1 MSARSRNRL
10 IGGVVAVIVVAF
22 AAAVL
27 PMLAVST
34 SETPRDINI
43 VVRDM
48 AFYVDNGVEANPVI
62 TLRAGERVRV
72 RLRNEDAGM
81 RHDFTIK
88 AWTVATRPLGDR
100 GEEDVVEF
108 TVPETRGTQTYQC
121 TPHAKMMTGTVRVE

>member
-1 MSARSRNRL
+1 MSARSRKRL
-10 IGGVVAVIVVAF
+10 IGGAVAVIILAF
-22 AAAVL
+22 AATVL

-43 VVRDM
+43 VVRGM

-72 RLRNEDAGM
+72 RVRNQDAGM

-88 AWTVATRPLGDR
+88 AWTVATKMLDER
-100 GEEDVVEF
+100 GEEDAVEF
-108 TVPETRGTQTYQC
+108 QVPDSRGTQTYQC
-121 TPHAKMMTGTVRVE
+121 TPHPKMMTGTVRVE